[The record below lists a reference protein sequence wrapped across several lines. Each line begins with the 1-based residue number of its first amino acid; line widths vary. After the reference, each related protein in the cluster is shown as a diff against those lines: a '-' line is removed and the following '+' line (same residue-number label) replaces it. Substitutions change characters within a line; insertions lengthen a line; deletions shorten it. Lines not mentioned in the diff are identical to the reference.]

1 MKIEEAI
8 KQSAFKSEAH
18 RATINILYTA
28 AHINALHNKIF
39 KEYGISAQQY
49 NVLRIVKGQ
58 HPNPASVQ
66 LINERMIDPASNVS
80 RIVDKLV
87 EKSLVLRN
95 TSKMDRRQV
104 DITLSKH
111 APKLIEKVAEALEVA
126 NEGLFEIPENNLQSL
141 NETLDQYRIK
151 TKNNK

>member
-1 MKIEEAI
+1 
-8 KQSAFKSEAH
+8 
-18 RATINILYTA
+18 
-28 AHINALHNKIF
+28 
-39 KEYGISAQQY
+39 
-49 NVLRIVKGQ
+49 
-58 HPNPASVQ
+58 
-66 LINERMIDPASNVS
+66 MIDPASNVS

-111 APKLIEKVAEALEVA
+111 APQLIEKVAGALEIA
-126 NEGLFEIPENNLQSL
+126 NEGLFEIPENELQSL